1 MDRISSFEVTNMTES
16 DFELKVV
23 YKAPSE
29 FMANTIKSLLE
40 NEGIDAVIRSHQIA
54 MYDSIA
60 MMMKPEWGE
69 VLVRGQDFEE
79 ADEIVRD
86 FLSVSAGEEDS

>member
-1 MDRISSFEVTNMTES
+1 MGSIEDSGKKLRA
-16 DFELKVV
+16 V
-23 YKAPSE
+23 YKAPDE

-69 VLVRGQDFEE
+69 VLVRSENFEE
-79 ADEIVRD
+79 AQEFIEG
-86 FLSVSAGEEDS
+86 FLSAGEEGEECGEKT

>member
-1 MDRISSFEVTNMTES
+1 MKENDRR
-16 DFELKVV
+16 LKVV
-23 YKAPSE
+23 YKAPDE

-40 NEGIDAVIRSHQIA
+40 NEGIDAVIKSHQIA

-69 VLVRGQDFEE
+69 VLVRNEDLEE
-79 ADEIVRD
+79 ARALVSG
-86 FLSVSAGEEDS
+86 FLSVSEGEKEPEDKGV

>member
-1 MDRISSFEVTNMTES
+1 MEDDGKRLRI
-16 DFELKVV
+16 V
-23 YKAPSE
+23 YKAPNE

-60 MMMKPEWGE
+60 MMMKPEWGH
-69 VLVRGQDFEE
+69 VLVRGENFEE
-79 ADEIVRD
+79 ASGLVEG
-86 FLSVSAGEEDS
+86 FLSIGPGEEQEGEKR